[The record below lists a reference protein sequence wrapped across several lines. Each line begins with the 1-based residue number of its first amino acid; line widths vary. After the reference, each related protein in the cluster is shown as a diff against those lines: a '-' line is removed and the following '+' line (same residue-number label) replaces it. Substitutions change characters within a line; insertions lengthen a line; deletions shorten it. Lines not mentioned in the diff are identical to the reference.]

1 MHFELTGENVTE
13 CIGGARGLSE
23 SDLGRAYRSDVDPRL
38 NYEQA
43 LEMALLIA
51 RPTARYNGEKIPN

>member
-1 MHFELTGENVTE
+1 MH
-13 CIGGARGLSE
+13 RRRPRDSSE
-23 SDLGRAYRSDVDPRL
+23 ADLGRAYRSDVDPRL

-51 RPTARYNGEKIPN
+51 RRMRSEK